1 MDWEKVYKTLK
12 KRQYDTF
19 GEVIDDLRL
28 IFKNALKYNQRLA
41 GTHSVSAQAYEAAKI
56 MSAKLE
62 VAISKC
68 MITVSDRIERE
79 RIDHSNAEREI
90 EAAERAEEAKI
101 REQWKKEGKD
111 PATVGPGSLSVEG
124 SQRIRTAKRI
134 VLRRKSETDFEVPFF
149 DEEDDGQHER
159 SYFEVMKQQK
169 ATFERQRA
177 ELIRMRYSTGKISQ
191 AIFTRAIHHRMA
203 LNWIEEEQKR
213 LGITSSP
220 SRNKRRM
227 AGGRPGEGLSGNG
240 DNVVAAASAVSAK
253 LDDKDRSPL
262 KIFLSKGASKRLGLA
277 KKTNKSK
284 RVASLAAAMDWGSD
298 DEE

>member
-1 MDWEKVYKTLK
+1 MHGRPMAWEKISKSLK
-12 KRQYDTF
+12 KRQYDTI
-19 GEVIDDLRL
+19 GAVIDDLRL

-41 GTHSVSAQAYEAAKI
+41 GTDTISGQAYEAAKI

-62 VAISKC
+62 NAINKC
-68 MITVSDRIERE
+68 MITVSDRVERE

-111 PATVGPGSLSVEG
+111 PATVGPGSMTLDG

-177 ELIRMRYSTGKISQ
+177 ELVRMRFSTGKIGQ
-191 AIFTRAIHHRMA
+191 AIFSRAKQQQFA
-203 LNWIEEEQKR
+203 LQWVVEEQKR
-213 LGITSSP
+213 LGISTSPKRTTGGSESASSP
-220 SRNKRRM
+220 NRAN
-227 AGGRPGEGLSGNG
+227 AP
-240 DNVVAAASAVSAK
+240 VAASAVLAK
-253 LDDKDRSPL
+253 LDAKDRAPL
-262 KIFLSKGASKRLGLA
+262 KISINKGIA
-277 KKTNKSK
+277 KKLGKQKKS
-284 RVASLAAAMDWGSD
+284 RVAAAMDWGSD